1 MTDPTGTR
9 LLRRAFL
16 AEGNRRL
23 GQVRSM
29 THTILVEHDLM
40 QARDTPW
47 AQLFPQPGHR
57 LSAFAEWFSRT
68 VDTQLLSMSWWEKY
82 LQRAYDSGLVAG
94 GELVGPPPGNQQ
106 PLPAVYSELARRE
119 LAGIA
124 AALVQ
129 QVSRQA
135 GAAALTRQKPQLMY
149 RQVLTAIRKV
159 GMVRLQ
165 MFVNYMT
172 VKLHNAAR
180 LEQFRAAGV
189 TQVGIIPERLVN
201 PKLSRF
207 LRHDHAIVHDQS
219 AKRKL
224 AALTAAAE
232 ELLARQRRQR
242 EEEQAKAEAE
252 LQAAR
257 KRLAAEI
264 AAQMAGAPI
273 PQSVAQAQLELRI
286 AQGRARKEVEAAKAA
301 TAAQE
306 AEAKA
311 AWEKVLAARKE
322 ARAAEYAATRTAKT
336 AAKTETPRAK
346 AKAEEANTAA
356 VGAQA
361 KAVETEAKTVTQL
374 LPKRLLAIGAEYV
387 NSQTAGD
394 DRVCIV
400 CQDISAEGP
409 YTLAQAQGM
418 LPAHVDCRCA
428 WVPAF
433 DMRFKVNRV
442 LAGEEEVVAAA
453 E

>member
-1 MTDPTGTR
+1 MTDPTGTAR
-9 LLRRAFL
+9 LRRAFQ

-23 GQVRSM
+23 GQVRSL
-29 THTILVEHDLM
+29 THIMLIEHDLM
-40 QARDTPW
+40 QARDEPW

-57 LSAFAEWFSRT
+57 LSVFAEWFART

-94 GELVGPPPGNQQ
+94 GELVGPPPGHHQ
-106 PLPAVYSELARRE
+106 PLPVVYSELARRE

-135 GAAALTRQKPQLMY
+135 GGAALTRQKPQLMY

-172 VKLHNAAR
+172 VRLHNAAR

-189 TQVGIIPERLVN
+189 TQVGIVPERLVN
-201 PKLSRF
+201 PKPSRF
-207 LRHDHAIVHDQS
+207 LKHDHAIHDAS
-219 AKRKL
+219 AKQKL
-224 AALTAAAE
+224 VAVTQAAT

-273 PQSVAQAQLELRI
+273 PQSVAQAKLELRI
-286 AQGRARKEVEAAKAA
+286 AQGRAREEVEAAKAA

-322 ARAAEYAATRTAKT
+322 ARAAEYAATR
-336 AAKTETPRAK
+336 AAKAAARTETPRAE
-346 AKAEEANTAA
+346 AKAEKTKTAA

-361 KAVETEAKTVTQL
+361 EAVETEAKNVVQL

-387 NSQTAGD
+387 NVLTAGD
-394 DRVCIV
+394 DRVCFR
-400 CQDISAEGP
+400 CEDASEEGP
-409 YTLAQAQGM
+409 YSLEEAQGI
-418 LPAHVDCRCA
+418 LPLHVGCRCA
-428 WVPAF
+428 WVPAVV
-433 DMRFKVNRV
+433 KPE
-442 LAGEEEVVAAA
+442 LVAA